1 MKLATI
7 IFDLDGTIIES
18 EDVWGKAYSGYPHT
32 RGVSVQD
39 NWKNILSKYNVK
51 TDKTLEELE
60 ILTCKEFEKLI
71 PVLKLKE
78 GFFEFLESLEEQDI
92 PLALAT
98 STRWET
104 TSKILEEFDLQN
116 VFECITTGE
125 EVALP
130 KPDPE
135 IFLYTSEKLG
145 IDPVDCLVIEYSQ
158 AGVTA
163 AKEAGMKVIAISDD
177 EIENADLVVESF
189 GEITQRDIMII

>member
-1 MKLATI
+1 MKLAAI

-18 EDVWGKAYSGYPHT
+18 EDVWGKAYGYPHT

-39 NWKNILSKYNVK
+39 NWKNILAKCNVK

-71 PVLKLKE
+71 PELKLKD

-135 IFLYTSEKLG
+135 IFLLASEKLG
-145 IDPVDCLVIEYSQ
+145 VDPVDCLVIEDSQ

-163 AKEAGMKVIAISDD
+163 AKEAGMKVIVISDD
-177 EIENADLVVESF
+177 EIENADLIVEGF
-189 GEITQRDIMII
+189 NEISQRAIALL